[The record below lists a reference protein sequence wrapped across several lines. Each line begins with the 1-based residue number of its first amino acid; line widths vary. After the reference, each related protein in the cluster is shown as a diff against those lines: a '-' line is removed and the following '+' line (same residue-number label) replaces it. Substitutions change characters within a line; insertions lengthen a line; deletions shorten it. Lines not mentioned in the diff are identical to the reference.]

1 MENNKYK
8 QVDELKEILENAS
21 PVSDEQRDKLWKKF
35 RLEWNYNSNHM
46 EGNTLTYGQTELLIL
61 FGKTSGDKELQ
72 EYDEMKAHD
81 LAIKM
86 VTEEAGDKERPLTEN
101 FIRLINKTILVRPFW
116 KEAITADG
124 QNTRREIK
132 IGQYKSM
139 ANSVR
144 LANGEIFHY
153 ASPQET
159 PALMH
164 DLVNWYNTNQSI
176 LHPVEL
182 AALFH
187 YKFVRIHPFDDGN
200 GRGARLLMNYILLK
214 YDYPPVII
222 KSEDKPN
229 YLLALNKADAGDE
242 AAFVDYIVEQLAWS
256 LSLSF
261 LASKGEDIEE
271 THDWKKNLTLLKRN
285 LANDSD
291 MDLYRKDKNVQ
302 RIAKE
307 IISPLLD
314 KIIIDLKDFNDLFKQ
329 RVSEISFKNIGVPMA
344 YIFSKESIQ
353 GINENLE
360 WIRLQITWST
370 FRKNKLK
377 TFNTNPV
384 TINFVFEDSQYKV
397 EYINEKHTL
406 KKLYNEVIT
415 IEEQNQIISVL
426 AKNLIENIESNIK
439 TK

>member
-1 MENNKYK
+1 
-8 QVDELKEILENAS
+8 
-21 PVSDEQRDKLWKKF
+21 
-35 RLEWNYNSNHM
+35 
-46 EGNTLTYGQTELLIL
+46 
-61 FGKTSGDKELQ
+61 
-72 EYDEMKAHD
+72 
-81 LAIKM
+81 
-86 VTEEAGDKERPLTEN
+86 
-101 FIRLINKTILVRPFW
+101 
-116 KEAITADG
+116 
-124 QNTRREIK
+124 
-132 IGQYKSM
+132 
-139 ANSVR
+139 
-144 LANGEIFHY
+144 
-153 ASPQET
+153 
-159 PALMH
+159 
-164 DLVNWYNTNQSI
+164 
-176 LHPVEL
+176 
-182 AALFH
+182 
-187 YKFVRIHPFDDGN
+187 
-200 GRGARLLMNYILLK
+200 
-214 YDYPPVII
+214 
-222 KSEDKPN
+222 
-229 YLLALNKADAGDE
+229 
-242 AAFVDYIVEQLAWS
+242 
-256 LSLSF
+256 
-261 LASKGEDIEE
+261 
-271 THDWKKNLTLLKRN
+271 LTLLKRN